1 MTIMA
6 KLSKRYNIAEA
17 KARLS
22 DLVREAS
29 VGYEVII
36 ARDNRPVAKL
46 IPIATTRART
56 PGSAAGLVTIA
67 DDFDATPDDFTD
79 EAG

>member
-1 MTIMA
+1 MA
-6 KLSKRYNIAEA
+6 KVAKRYNIAEA

-46 IPIATTRART
+46 VPIATTRART
-56 PGSAAGLVTIA
+56 PGSAVGLVTIA
-67 DDFDATPDDFTD
+67 EDFDAALDDFTD